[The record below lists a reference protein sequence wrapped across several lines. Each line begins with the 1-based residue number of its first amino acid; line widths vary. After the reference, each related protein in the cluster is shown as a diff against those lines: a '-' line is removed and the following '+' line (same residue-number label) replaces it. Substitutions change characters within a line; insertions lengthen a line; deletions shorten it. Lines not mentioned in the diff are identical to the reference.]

1 LPILLGF
8 QYKHIQFG
16 YYSFFL
22 FDFNKLK
29 FAVIRVFGNNR
40 QLFYCVIKT
49 KKMKNLTDFVK
60 AMLPI
65 ALGVTAG
72 MLIKDQIDKVINK

>member
-1 LPILLGF
+1 MIGF
-8 QYKHIQFG
+8 SYKHIHFG

-22 FDFNKLK
+22 LDFNKLK

-40 QLFYCVIKT
+40 QLFYCVINKL
-49 KKMKNLTDFVK
+49 KKMKNFTDFVK

-72 MLIKDQIDKVINK
+72 MLIKDQIDKAINK